1 MKRFLT
7 FIPLGVGISSAIIYV
22 FNIISFRAINNTVA
36 MSQILSNLRIYL
48 YISIIGFVVYAILKI
63 LFFINGKKEPKKVI
77 VKEPKEKVIKV
88 KVRKREVKPV
98 TVIHENDTYVPNY
111 DYVPLYENKDEKV
124 IEEVKDELIEEEPV
138 AYEPFDVVPVK
149 AETKK
154 EEKISVHNNYCPKC
168 GNETYDGDIYCR
180 SCGYNLENNKKHKS
194 SFVRKVINVIE
205 IIIMILVIYF
215 ILNMLVEYKH
225 SINPNFKSPF
235 NITMTK

>member
-98 TVIHENDTYVPNY
+98 TVIH
-111 DYVPLYENKDEKV
+111 
-124 IEEVKDELIEEEPV
+124 
-138 AYEPFDVVPVK
+138 
-149 AETKK
+149 
-154 EEKISVHNNYCPKC
+154 
-168 GNETYDGDIYCR
+168 
-180 SCGYNLENNKKHKS
+180 
-194 SFVRKVINVIE
+194 
-205 IIIMILVIYF
+205 
-215 ILNMLVEYKH
+215 
-225 SINPNFKSPF
+225 
-235 NITMTK
+235 